1 MASNRTR
8 RPQRC
13 WSDELTNLNRKERAK
28 KLWSWINPWRVFVL
42 FRYPNILVAGLAS
55 SSMVWNMYSLL
66 TPIRYVLN
74 PRFGLTSPL
83 QGGLFYIA
91 PGGGYLI
98 GTFFGGRWADHV
110 VKRYIKKRGKRI
122 PEDRLNSCL
131 PALGFVI
138 PICMLIYGWSIEK
151 EVGG

>member
-1 MASNRTR
+1 
-8 RPQRC
+8 
-13 WSDELTNLNRKERAK
+13 
-28 KLWSWINPWRVFVL
+28 
-42 FRYPNILVAGLAS
+42 
-55 SSMVWNMYSLL
+55 MVWNMYSLL

-98 GTFFGGRWADHV
+98 GTFFGGRWVRPSSLPHFTPTNHNPPIQADHV
-110 VKRYIKKRGKRI
+110 VKRYIKKRGHRI

-138 PICMLIYGWSIEK
+138 PVCMLIYGWSIEK
-151 EVGG
+151 EVGGIPLPVVSPPPPPPTTTSQPNVRLTPVRSASSSKA